1 MLVHWQSHQEHLH
14 FLHETKVHLD
24 SSQGT
29 RLQLEFGPVRDK
41 LRLLNLNPVMEYL
54 SAFYPPVGRPAKNQ
68 AQIIHSLILMVML
81 GSTGLTAWTQ
91 KLRAD
96 SLLAVL
102 ASCSPGSLPPLGS
115 YFDLMDRLWVQ
126 PKDSQ
131 RSGRKDLFPK
141 DRNGKPTKSP
151 AKGRS
156 FQTGIPALRTS
167 WPPTP

>member
-68 AQIIHSLILMVML
+68 VQIIRSLILMVML
-81 GSTGLTAWTQ
+81 GFTSLTAWLR
-91 KLRAD
+91 KLKAN
-96 SLLAVL
+96 SLLALL
-102 ASCSPGSLPPLGS
+102 AGCNPDSLPPLS
-115 YFDLMDRLWVQ
+115 R
-126 PKDSQ
+126 
-131 RSGRKDLFPK
+131 RFPLS
-141 DRNGKPTKSP
+141 PT
-151 AKGRS
+151 
-156 FQTGIPALRTS
+156 
-167 WPPTP
+167 